1 MEKAD
6 ADGEEDA
13 RSAPPKKK
21 ESIGGTLSLAVEC
34 QVLCGIL
41 FVNCTCIQFRSETS
55 GGGAG
60 FVVAKHHNSERKVE
74 CCVDA
79 MYMRTFTVDHGEQV

>member
-6 ADGEEDA
+6 ADGEADA

-55 GGGAG
+55 GAA
-60 FVVAKHHNSERKVE
+60 VLVLLSQSTTTVSEK
-74 CCVDA
+74 
-79 MYMRTFTVDHGEQV
+79 